1 MLIKELLHN
10 AIKYRQDDLQALIMF
25 LVFEKEALSI
35 NDDKTK
41 LDLYFL
47 PKHQK
52 RMNAELTAYK
62 RKMNINDK
70 PNGYKVFTYQK
81 ETLYI
86 SAMSKSQVL
95 QFVLTNNYDPIEIQL
110 LPNSY
115 LMATGKEHETIEDL
129 MEKEEVPYLLGSNDI
144 EQQYNWRNL
153 I

>member
-115 LMATGKEHETIEDL
+115 LMATGKGHETIEDL

>member
-1 MLIKELLHN
+1 MLIKELLHD

-35 NDDKTK
+35 NDDKSK

-47 PKHQK
+47 PKHRG

-95 QFVLTNNYDPIEIQL
+95 QFSLSNNYDPIEIKL
-110 LPNSY
+110 LSNSY
-115 LMATGKEHETIEDL
+115 LMATEKGHETIENL
-129 MEKEEVPYLLGSNDI
+129 MDKKEAPYLLGSNDI
-144 EQQYNWRNL
+144 EQQYNWRKL